1 MNRFLQYP
9 IFALVILG
17 MMIHHPAPA
26 EELRKP
32 SATTPKDN
40 RSDHTFAILVNPLVP
55 FILDIVENEID
66 QKEAK
71 LIGIGATDFNLRTH
85 HLLNKE
91 MGYTLQF
98 EYSQLSLFTQT
109 TYVGIRGGPRFSFRK
124 TGLTGWSWTPFLL
137 LGRNVLSAGTYSLC
151 SWTTAG
157 AGVEIDLTWFWGN
170 VLFDMGLGGYST
182 HNFAYAIY
190 SDTFADTSAPAP
202 LSSWKPLLTMGVGYA
217 F

>member
-1 MNRFLQYP
+1 MNKTPKSSLA
-9 IFALVILG
+9 ICVMLG
-17 MMIHHPAPA
+17 MVIHHPIQA
-26 EELRKP
+26 EENP
-32 SATTPKDN
+32 ESSIIASKDN
-40 RSDHTFAILVNPLVP
+40 RNDHNFAILVNPLVP
-55 FILDIVENEID
+55 LIVDIVENEID
-66 QKEAK
+66 EKEAK
-71 LIGIGATDFNLRTH
+71 LIGIGATDFNLRAH

-98 EYSQLSLFTQT
+98 EYSQLSILTQT

-124 TGLTGWSWTPFLL
+124 TGLTGWSWTPFVL

-157 AGVEIDLTWFWGN
+157 AGAEVDLTWFWGD

-202 LSSWKPLLTMGVGYA
+202 LSSWKPLFTMGVGYA